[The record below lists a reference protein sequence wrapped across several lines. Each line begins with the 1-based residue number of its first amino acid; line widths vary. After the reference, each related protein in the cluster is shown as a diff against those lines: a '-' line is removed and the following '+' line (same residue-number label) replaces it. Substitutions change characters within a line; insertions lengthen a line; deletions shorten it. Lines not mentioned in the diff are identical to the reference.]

1 MYWEKHST
9 NDSQCDFC
17 SCFFETSSSIRG
29 LIMLRVILM
38 SFATLRHLQLYVV
51 LILTRADMAASQRYV
66 VRNGINASRA
76 LFGNSGYCN
85 ILHQNSI
92 SEKELNLVFAA

>member
-1 MYWEKHST
+1 
-9 NDSQCDFC
+9 
-17 SCFFETSSSIRG
+17 
-29 LIMLRVILM
+29 M
-38 SFATLRHLQLYVV
+38 SFTTLRRLRHVV

-66 VRNGINASRA
+66 AGNEINASRA
-76 LFGNSGYCN
+76 LFANSEYSCN